1 MQLGVYTIGD
11 RTPDPLTGR
20 VPSESER
27 LASMTLLAEHA
38 EEAGFD
44 VFAVGEHH
52 NPPYASSSPT
62 ALLGFVAAR
71 TSRILLSTAATL
83 ITTNDPVRLAEDYA
97 TLQHLSGGRLDVMLG
112 RGNTGPAYQ
121 WFGKDVRDSYG
132 LAAENYALLRRLWS
146 SEVPVDWEGE
156 HRTPLQGFTS
166 VPRPLGGTPPFVWH
180 ASVSSEETAEL
191 AAAYGDGFFA
201 NHLFWPWQ
209 HTERLI
215 RHYRER
221 FTGPGTPVVGI
232 GAQVFARPR
241 SQDAVAEFRPYF
253 DESPVYGHGPTLEE
267 SMSRTPLIVGSPQQV
282 VDKILGYRDYVG
294 DYRRLLFLID
304 HAGLPPRTVLE
315 QVELLGAEILPVLR
329 REMPPNREPASRH
342 TS

>member
-20 VPSESER
+20 VPTESER
-27 LASMTLLAEHA
+27 LASMTLVAEQA
-38 EEAGFD
+38 EKAGFD

-112 RGNTGPAYQ
+112 RGNTGPVYP
-121 WFGKDVRDSYG
+121 WFGKDVRDSYA

-146 SEVPVDWEGE
+146 SEAPVDWEGE
-156 HRTPLQGFTS
+156 HRTPLRGFTS
-166 VPRPLGGTPPFVWH
+166 VPRPPGGTPPFVWH

-209 HTERLI
+209 HTARLI
-215 RHYRER
+215 GHYRER
-221 FTGPGTPVVGI
+221 FAGPGSPVVGI
-232 GAQVFARPR
+232 GAQVFVRPR

-253 DESPVYGHGPTLEE
+253 DESPVYGHGPSLEE
-267 SMSRTPLIVGSPQQV
+267 YLGRTPLAVGSPQQV
-282 VDKILGYRDYVG
+282 IDKILGYGGYVG

-315 QVELLGAEILPVLR
+315 QVELLGTEVLPVLR
-329 REMPPNREPASRH
+329 RELPASPEPVAH
-342 TS
+342 PN

>member
-1 MQLGVYTIGD
+1 M
-11 RTPDPLTGR
+11 
-20 VPSESER
+20 
-27 LASMTLLAEHA
+27 
-38 EEAGFD
+38 
-44 VFAVGEHH
+44 
-52 NPPYASSSPT
+52 SSRS

-112 RGNTGPAYQ
+112 RGSTGPVYP
-121 WFGKDVRDSYG
+121 WFGKDIRDSYA

-146 SEVPVDWEGE
+146 SEAPVDWEGE
-156 HRTPLQGFTS
+156 HRTPLRGFTS
-166 VPRPLGGTPPFVWH
+166 VPRPPGGTPPFVWH

-209 HTERLI
+209 HTARLI
-215 RHYRER
+215 GHYRER
-221 FTGPGTPVVGI
+221 FTGLGSPVVGI
-232 GAQVFARPR
+232 GAQVFVRPR

-253 DESPVYGHGPTLEE
+253 DESPVYGHGPSLEE
-267 SMSRTPLIVGSPQQV
+267 YLSRTPLAVGSPQQV
-282 VDKILGYRDYVG
+282 IDKILGYGGYVG

-315 QVELLGAEILPVLR
+315 QVELLGTEILPVLR
-329 REMPPNREPASRH
+329 REMPASPEPAAHPS
-342 TS
+342 